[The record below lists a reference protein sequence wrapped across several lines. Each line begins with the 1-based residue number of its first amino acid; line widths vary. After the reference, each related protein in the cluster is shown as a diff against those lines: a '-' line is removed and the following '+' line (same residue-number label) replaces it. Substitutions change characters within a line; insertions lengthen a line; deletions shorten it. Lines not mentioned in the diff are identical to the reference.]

1 MMFAFEKKDLANID
15 SKVLKASKRL
25 AKSYLERSEQEM
37 DKLVKLGDLAEIKE
51 LIKLPENKSTR
62 NKQ

>member
-37 DKLVKLGDLAEIKE
+37 DKLVKLGDLAEIK
-51 LIKLPENKSTR
+51 
-62 NKQ
+62 